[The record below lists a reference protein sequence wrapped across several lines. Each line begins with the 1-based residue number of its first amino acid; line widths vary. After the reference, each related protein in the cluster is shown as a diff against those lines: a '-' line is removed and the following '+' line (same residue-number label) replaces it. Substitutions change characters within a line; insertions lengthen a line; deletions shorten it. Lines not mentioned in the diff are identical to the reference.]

1 MGTDGIADR
10 SRIAAENM
18 LQGRHAALLGEPL
31 PKRSLITLKKLTC
44 TRAAQEYSAP
54 QHGVDS
60 EKIARVGRMTNLK
73 CAAFQGCS
81 CPGLQGFHDVRG
93 KALHGSPGAGRFAGQ
108 FRTGSDTLATSPGH
122 FTQAALPGHFAGL
135 PCAGRFAGLLRT
147 GHLPQLSPICGEP
160 ACKVPSGHHTHAC
173 AARPW

>member
-73 CAAFQGCS
+73 CAALQGCS
-81 CPGLQGFHDVRG
+81 GPGVQGFHDVRG
-93 KALHGSPGAGRFAGQ
+93 KALHGP
-108 FRTGSDTLATSPGH
+108 
-122 FTQAALPGHFAGL
+122 
-135 PCAGRFAGLLRT
+135 PCAGRFARAVSHRQQYAGHFAGLLRRGT
-147 GHLPQLSPICGEP
+147 SHRPLAATQPNLWRTCLQSPIRASYSCLRSP
-160 ACKVPSGHHTHAC
+160 ALVKRRRQGI
-173 AARPW
+173 RK